1 MKHKQLSIEEKAAA
15 RQLVKDK
22 TRPLR
27 IRFFAES
34 SLKILFW
41 LGVVA
46 LVGYG
51 GFYLWSLVYVKSNAD
66 RIEQKIQNRIME
78 IQRDSYP
85 DQ

>member
-1 MKHKQLSIEEKAAA
+1 MKHTPLSTEEKAAA

-22 TRPLR
+22 TLPLR
-27 IRFFAES
+27 TRFFAEL

-51 GFYLWSLVYVKSNAD
+51 GFYLWSLMYAKDKAN
-66 RIEQKIQNRIME
+66 RIEQKMQERIRE